1 MAFNITSDPLSAG
14 VSALASVGNMLYGS
28 HQSSLDY
35 SRNRRMQE
43 RQYEMQKEMWNMT
56 NEYNSPSN
64 EVSRLRAAGINPNSA
79 LGNVI
84 QPAQPLN
91 GAAGQSP
98 SQSSTVNPFSAM
110 LDSMLTA
117 EQIKG
122 QSIENKYRPEQIDAA
137 IKEAVASSRLS
148 NQKASEIQFE
158 MDKWTD
164 ILKGKT
170 EAEIK
175 TLIAQADNLAE
186 QASLARKQGKHYDLD
201 NGILAVKEGLAQRGI
216 LVDSAGVGSLVAA
229 LMNDQIAPILRDAI
243 SNLIGGIVEGSVDGV
258 KQMISRAFSF
268 GRKHK
273 KP

>member
-1 MAFNITSDPLSAG
+1 MAFNITSDPISAG

-64 EVSRLRAAGINPNSA
+64 EVARLRAAGINPNSA

-148 NQKASEIQFE
+148 NQKASEIQFD
-158 MDKWTD
+158 MDKWIDT
-164 ILKGKT
+164 LKGKT

-216 LVDSAGVGSLVAA
+216 LVDSSGVGSLVAA

-258 KQMISRAFSF
+258 KQMISRAFNF